1 MKQKISLV
9 LSGGG
14 ARGIA
19 HIGAIEELE
28 KHGYEIVAVTG
39 TSMGALVGAV
49 YAMGKMQEFKEWMFT
64 LDKRKTLNLV
74 DFTLSSQGLIRGD
87 KVINA
92 MKEFIRDT
100 NIEELSI
107 PYTAIATD
115 IVNRKEVVMTSGS
128 VYDAIR
134 ASISIPTVLTP
145 VKTETGL
152 LVDGG
157 VVNNVPLNRAPR
169 VAGDMLV
176 AVHVNANIPIVKPE
190 VVTVEMEENQNVY
203 QRKLKEFQ
211 SHLRKVNPLHKDEKL
226 GYFNV
231 ISKTISL
238 MTNHA
243 SEVTLL
249 NNPPDI
255 LINVSRDLGGTY
267 DFFRAE
273 EFAEAGRYAAHKSL
287 EEYEANLA

>member
-1 MKQKISLV
+1 MKQKVSLV

-19 HIGAIEELE
+19 HIGVIEELE
-28 KHGYEIVAVTG
+28 KHGYEIIAVTG

-49 YAMGKMQEFKEWMFT
+49 YAMGKMEEFKEWMFT

-92 MKEFIRDT
+92 IKEFISDS
-100 NIEELSI
+100 NIEDLPI
-107 PYTAIATD
+107 PFAAIATD
-115 IVNRKEVVMTSGS
+115 IVNCKEVVIKTGS
-128 VYDAIR
+128 VFDAIR

-157 VVNNVPLNRAPR
+157 VINNVPLNRAPR
-169 VAGDMLV
+169 ITGDLLV
-176 AVHVNANIPIVKPE
+176 AVHVNANIPLDKPK
-190 VVTVEMEENQNVY
+190 VPTDEMEESQNIY

-211 SHLRKVNPLHKDEKL
+211 SHLQKINPLNKEDKL
-226 GYFNV
+226 GYFDL
-231 ISKTISL
+231 ISKTINL

-243 SEVTLL
+243 SELVLQ

-287 EEYEANLA
+287 EEYEMNIT